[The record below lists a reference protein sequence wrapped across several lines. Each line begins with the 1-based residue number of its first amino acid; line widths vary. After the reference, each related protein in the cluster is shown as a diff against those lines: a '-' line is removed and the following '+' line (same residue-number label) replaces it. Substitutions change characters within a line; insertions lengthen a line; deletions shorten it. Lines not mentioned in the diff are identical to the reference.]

1 MCYINLEEDVFILYV
16 LRSFIFMSTAANFNR
31 LVIFEMA
38 NNHSGDVEHG
48 KALIRRY
55 AEVAQKFPNFRCA
68 IKFQYRD
75 IPTFIHPDYKERFD
89 FKYVKRFS
97 ETALPEEAFIAMKKC
112 ADECGLLTA
121 CTPFDEVSVDR
132 IVKHGFDFLKIA
144 SCSFTDWP
152 LLEKAAAAG
161 KPIIIST
168 AVARQ
173 EEIDNVVSFL
183 EHRQIEFALMHC
195 VGSYPTPDAELELNQ
210 LDLYHQLYPGV
221 PVGFSTHEAPD
232 NTEAVMMA
240 VAKGAKIIERHVGL
254 PTEKYSLNAYSST
267 PEQTEK
273 WLAAAERAYAMCG
286 VRDTRRSISEKE
298 AADLQGLQRGV
309 FVKSPVKQ
317 GEKIKRENLF
327 FAIPCLPGQ
336 MRANDLSK
344 YLELTAKEEL
354 PAGAP
359 VKFEETEIINRRSAV
374 LNIIRDLGALL
385 AGSSV
390 PLMNR
395 MNLELSHHYGIDEFR
410 RCGCSIITCVNR
422 EYCKKIIALLPGQFN
437 PTHTHKQKE
446 ETFHVLHGEMIL
458 ELDGVKKTFSAGD
471 LIVVERGVAHSF
483 GSETGA
489 VMEEISTTHLP
500 NDSFYADPA
509 IKSAEERKTYMTFYA
524 DWLKDGGKQIR

>member
-1 MCYINLEEDVFILYV
+1 MSEQNNA
-16 LRSFIFMSTAANFNR
+16 SFER

-55 AEVAQKFPNFRCA
+55 AEIAKKFPGFRCA

-89 FKYVKRFS
+89 FKYVKRFT

-132 IVKHGFDFLKIA
+132 VVKHGFDFLKIA

-161 KPIIIST
+161 KPVIIST
-168 AVARQ
+168 AGAKL
-173 EEIDNVVSFL
+173 EDINNVVSFF
-183 EHRQIEFALMHC
+183 EHRQIPFALMHC

-210 LDLYHQLYPGV
+210 LDYYKQLYPDL
-221 PVGFSTHEAPD
+221 PIGFSTHEAPD
-232 NTEAVMMA
+232 NFEAVMMA
-240 VAKGAKIIERHVGL
+240 VAKGAVILERHVGL
-254 PTEKYSLNAYSST
+254 PTGKYALNAYSST

-273 WLAAAERAYAMCG
+273 WLASAERAYAMCG
-286 VRDTRRSISEKE
+286 ISNSRRSISEKE
-298 AADLQGLQRGV
+298 ASDLQGLQRGV
-309 FVKSPVKQ
+309 FVKEAVKK
-317 GEKIKRENLF
+317 GERIKPENLF

-344 YLELTAKEEL
+344 YLELTAKIDL
-354 PAGAP
+354 SPNSP
-359 VKFEETEIINRRSAV
+359 VKIEETQIINRRGEV
-374 LNIIRDLGALL
+374 LNIIRELGALL
-385 AGSSV
+385 SASGV

-395 MNLELSHHYGIDEFR
+395 MNLELSHHYGIDEFK
-410 RCGCSIITCVNR
+410 RCGCSIITCINR

-446 ETFHVLHGEMIL
+446 ETFHVLYGEMIL
-458 ELDGVKKTFSAGD
+458 ELNGVKKTFHAGE

-483 GSETGA
+483 GSERGA
-489 VMEEISTTHLP
+489 VMEEISTTHFK
-500 NDSFYADPA
+500 NDSFYSDPA
-509 IKSAEERKTYMTFYA
+509 IKSAEQRKTYMTFYA
-524 DWLKDGGKQIR
+524 DWLKDGGRSIR